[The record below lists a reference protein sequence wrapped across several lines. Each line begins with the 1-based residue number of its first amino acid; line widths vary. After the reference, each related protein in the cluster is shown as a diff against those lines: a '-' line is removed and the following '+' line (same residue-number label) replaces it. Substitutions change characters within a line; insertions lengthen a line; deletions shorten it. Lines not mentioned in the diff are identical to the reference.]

1 MSEEK
6 KKKGRKKKEVSQES
20 VDSKFA
26 TSLVEDVNENKNIE
40 CVEIHSN
47 EDKVENISN
56 IVEEIMVEKIKKVSQ
71 EETEKIKDE
80 MNSLES
86 IIEETIAE
94 ELNESVEEDKKL
106 FHVSSLFTTEE
117 KLYITKLVANGY
129 RPFDIVK
136 KARVML
142 KLNEEKQK
150 RLSLNIRTIE
160 QLMKA
165 LEA

>member
-6 KKKGRKKKEVSQES
+6 KKKTNKKKEEPIVEEET
-20 VDSKFA
+20 KFA
-26 TSLVEDVNENKNIE
+26 TALVEDFAENKS
-40 CVEIHSN
+40 V
-47 EDKVENISN
+47 DKVELP
-56 IVEEIMVEKIKKVSQ
+56 VESESAIKEIEEVYIKQ
-71 EETEKIKDE
+71 EESV
-80 MNSLES
+80 SLES

-94 ELNESVEEDKKL
+94 EINGTMKDDVEEKT
-106 FHVSSLFTTEE
+106 FRVSPLFTTEE

-136 KARVML
+136 KARVTL

>member
-6 KKKGRKKKEVSQES
+6 KKKTKKKKEEPIVEEET
-20 VDSKFA
+20 KFA
-26 TSLVEDVNENKNIE
+26 TALVEDFAENKS
-40 CVEIHSN
+40 V
-47 EDKVENISN
+47 DKVELP
-56 IVEEIMVEKIKKVSQ
+56 VESESAIKEIEEVYIKQ
-71 EETEKIKDE
+71 EESV
-80 MNSLES
+80 SLES

-94 ELNESVEEDKKL
+94 EINGTMKDDVEEKT
-106 FHVSSLFTTEE
+106 FRVSPLFTTEE

-136 KARVML
+136 KARVTL

>member
-6 KKKGRKKKEVSQES
+6 KKKTKKKKEEPIVEEET
-20 VDSKFA
+20 KFA
-26 TSLVEDVNENKNIE
+26 TEAVEDFAENKI
-40 CVEIHSN
+40 V
-47 EDKVENISN
+47 DKVEHP
-56 IVEEIMVEKIKKVSQ
+56 VESESAIKETEETHIEQ
-71 EETEKIKDE
+71 EESV
-80 MNSLES
+80 SLES

-94 ELNESVEEDKKL
+94 EINGTMKDDVEEKP
-106 FHVSSLFTTEE
+106 FRVNPIFTAEE

-136 KARVML
+136 KARATL

-165 LEA
+165 LEI

>member
-1 MSEEK
+1 MIDMSEEK
-6 KKKGRKKKEVSQES
+6 KKKSSKKKKDNPVVEEET
-20 VDSKFA
+20 KFA
-26 TSLVEDVNENKNIE
+26 TSEEVEFPVESESAIQEIE
-40 CVEIHSN
+40 EVHIE
-47 EDKVENISN
+47 
-56 IVEEIMVEKIKKVSQ
+56 Q
-71 EETEKIKDE
+71 EESV
-80 MNSLES
+80 SLER

-94 ELNESVEEDKKL
+94 EINGTMKDDVEETP
-106 FHVSSLFTTEE
+106 FCVSPLFTTEE

-136 KARVML
+136 KARATL

>member
-6 KKKGRKKKEVSQES
+6 KKKTKKKKENPVFEEKT
-20 VDSKFA
+20 KFA
-26 TSLVEDVNENKNIE
+26 TASVEDFSENKI
-40 CVEIHSN
+40 I
-47 EDKVENISN
+47 DKVELP
-56 IVEEIMVEKIKKVSQ
+56 VESESAIKEI
-71 EETEKIKDE
+71 EEAHIEQKE
-80 MNSLES
+80 SVSLES

-94 ELNESVEEDKKL
+94 EINGTMKDDVEEKP
-106 FHVSSLFTTEE
+106 FRVSPSFTTEE

-136 KARVML
+136 KVRATL

-165 LEA
+165 LEV